1 MFDLLLIELTWD
13 ENSYYWQGTLFLH
26 CIIGSELWFVQP
38 DKPLQKLGLTLRD
51 IVYLRAQASQPQI
64 SPLEWVNKCKQCQH
78 QMYE

>member
-1 MFDLLLIELTWD
+1 MFDFLLIELTWD

-64 SPLEWVNKCKQCQH
+64 SPLEWVNKCKQSKTVSDF
-78 QMYE
+78 